1 MKFANRTTIKDAI
14 APGAS
19 VTSKSITG
27 YSSSTLSSRR
37 NTKQRRFAGAIACIK
52 SGAQGT
58 YTIKLVFVS
67 GKGVEYQLD
76 EVILTA
82 GESATWSDEEY
93 GLDLDSGDT
102 VKLEFSG
109 ANTTST
115 DRVYLILKQK
125 DYV

>member
-58 YTIKLVFVS
+58 YTIKLVLVS
-67 GKGVEYQLD
+67 NSVEYQLD

-82 GESATWSDEEY
+82 GESATWSDEEF

>member
-58 YTIKLVFVS
+58 YTIKLV
-67 GKGVEYQLD
+67 L
-76 EVILTA
+76 VILTA
-82 GESATWSDEEY
+82 GESATWSDEEF

>member
-1 MKFANRTTIKDAI
+1 MKFGNRTTIKDAI

-19 VTSKSITG
+19 ITSKSIKG
-27 YSSSTLSSRR
+27 YSSSTLSTRR
-37 NTKQRRFAGAIACIK
+37 NTKQRRFSGAIACVK

-58 YTIKLVFVS
+58 YTIKLLLVS
-67 GKGVEYQLD
+67 SSVEYQLD

-82 GESATWSDEEY
+82 GESATWTDDEY

-102 VKLEFSG
+102 VKLEFTG
-109 ANTTST
+109 ANTTGT
-115 DRVYLILKQK
+115 DRVYLILRQR

>member
-58 YTIKLVFVS
+58 YTIKLVLVS
-67 GKGVEYQLD
+67 NSVDYQLD

-82 GESATWSDEEY
+82 GESATWSDEEF